1 MHRIRS
7 LTGALV
13 VGAFLLLAGC
23 TDVPTAPS
31 ESFDEPSYGL
41 LGDGLLGDD
50 GLLSGLDDLVGEDV
64 TVLER
69 SSPLASDEVVT
80 RTIGYFGGTIRL
92 PEAGLTVTVPFGA
105 LRARTTITVTAP
117 AGDLIGYH
125 FEPHGLE
132 FRRPVTAAQDLD
144 LAQLVSLDRLTAV
157 YFEGE
162 LEPTVT
168 ALEVLP
174 LWLLRSLG
182 VFQIDHFSGY
192 VIATN

>member
-31 ESFDEPSYGL
+31 EPFDEPSYGL
-41 LGDGLLGDD
+41 LGD

-80 RTIGYFGGTIRL
+80 RMIGYFGGTIRL

-105 LRARTTITVTAP
+105 LRARTEITVTAP
-117 AGDLIGYH
+117 AGDLVGYH

-132 FRRPVTAAQDLD
+132 FRRPVTVSQDMTLTD
-144 LAQLVSLDRLTAV
+144 LLTVEELTAV